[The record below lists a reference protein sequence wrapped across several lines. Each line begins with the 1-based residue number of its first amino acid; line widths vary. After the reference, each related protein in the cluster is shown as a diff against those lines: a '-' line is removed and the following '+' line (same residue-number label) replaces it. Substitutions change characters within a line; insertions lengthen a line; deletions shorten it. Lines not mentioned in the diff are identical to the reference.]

1 MELPKIKINDFEGP
15 FDLLLHLI
23 KKNQM
28 SIYNIKIFEITNQ
41 YLNYLNSM
49 KEMDLEITSEFIV
62 VAATLIEIK
71 SKYLLPKIKQEE
83 EEEDDEKVLIEKLI
97 LYKKIKG
104 VSVYFKDK
112 YLNTGEVYSKKPEII
127 EEKKEKINNDD
138 LLKNI
143 TLLDLYNVY
152 NNLLEIY
159 NNKQN
164 KNNVIQRKIYVDKYK
179 VEDKLDY
186 ILKKMKEE
194 NIYDFSQLVQDSEC
208 KLETVVTFLAL
219 LEMIKQRMI
228 KVYQSDSFSR
238 IIIERREEHAEK
250 ESDSNSIYG

>member
-23 KKNQM
+23 RKNQM
-28 SIYNIKIFEITNQ
+28 DIYNVQIYSITNQ
-41 YLNYLNSM
+41 YLNYLNTM

-71 SKYLLPKIKQEE
+71 SKHLLPKQIV
-83 EEEDDEKVLIEKLI
+83 EEDEEDNEKMLIEKLI

-104 VSVYFKDK
+104 VSAYFKDK
-112 YLNTGEVYSKKPEII
+112 YLNSGEIYSKKPEII
-127 EEKKEKINNDD
+127 EEKKEPINNTD
-138 LLKNI
+138 LFKNV
-143 TLLDLYNVY
+143 TLLDLYNIY

-164 KNNVIQRKIYVDKYK
+164 KANVIERKIFVDKYK
-179 VEDKLDY
+179 IEDKLDY
-186 ILKKMKEE
+186 IVEKIKNGHIKTFK
-194 NIYDFSQLVQDSEC
+194 DLVVDSEC
-208 KLETVVTFLAL
+208 KMETIVTFLAL

-228 KVYQSDSFSR
+228 NVYQTENFAN
-238 IIIERREEHAEK
+238 IIIERRNENEK
-250 ESDSNSIYG
+250 GQSNTDSIYG